1 MIKVTIPTSLN
12 EITLRQYKHFLK
24 IAENLEDTTFLNAK
38 MVEIF
43 CSMKLADVMKLK
55 LVDVQEITEVISNMF
70 DEKPKLV
77 KRFDLKGVDY
87 GFITDLDELSLGEYI
102 DLDNHIGDWST
113 IEKAMNVLY
122 RPVIAKLKDKYTIE
136 EYRVGQ
142 DEFLLDMPL
151 DAAMSSVFFLWNL
164 GMELSQT
171 MMNSL
176 ETGEGE
182 VLTKYLNSQKNG
194 GGIKAF
200 TASLTEILQDLKVS
214 LN

>member
-70 DEKPKLV
+70 DEKPPLV
-77 KRFDLKGVDY
+77 TRFNLKGVDY
-87 GFITDLDELSLGEYI
+87 GFHTDLDELSLGEYI

-182 VLTKYLNSQKNG
+182 VLTKFLNSQKSG

>member
-182 VLTKYLNSQKNG
+182 VLTKFLNSQKSG